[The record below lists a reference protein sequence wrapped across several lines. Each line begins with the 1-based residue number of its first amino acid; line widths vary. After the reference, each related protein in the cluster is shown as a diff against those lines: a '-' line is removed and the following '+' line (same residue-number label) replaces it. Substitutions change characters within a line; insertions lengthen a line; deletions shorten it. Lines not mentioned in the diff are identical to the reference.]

1 MKRKLIKGLSISMLI
16 VSAFMLGKATSNKEV
31 KIKSIDNEN
40 SGSYIVTLSDG
51 SFASVNESKGQYKFY
66 PISMGDWDYSL
77 NSKEEL
83 ERCINTY
90 LEIKNNCR

>member
-16 VSAFMLGKATSNKEV
+16 VLAFMLGKATSNKEV

-51 SFASVNESKGQYKFY
+51 SFASVDEIKGQYKFY
-66 PISMGDWDYSL
+66 PALMGDWDYNFSSSEEMEMAIKTYIE
-77 NSKEEL
+77 NSK
-83 ERCINTY
+83 
-90 LEIKNNCR
+90 